1 MCDTLNPILTSSFSF
16 HPFLCAIQP
25 NHKLFRV
32 VTKKIN
38 AFQITTNNHQ
48 LNTEAPVV
56 SANASHLTT
65 QAKPPLPKTPS
76 TTSTNVVTPTNNNNI
91 NPTTT
96 ADAGTEPSDDLHE
109 IISDYERRL
118 QEQVALARQDVLRE
132 LEVQIQV
139 SGGVAWF
146 IKIILRES
154 AATPTFVGCKVAFKL
169 AWNIACMMHVCMSVF
184 NPFHLKSFHD
194 HQNSMKSDFLRKAE
208 TDVADIF

>member
-1 MCDTLNPILTSSFSF
+1 M
-16 HPFLCAIQP
+16 
-25 NHKLFRV
+25 
-32 VTKKIN
+32 
-38 AFQITTNNHQ
+38 
-48 LNTEAPVV
+48 

-65 QAKPPLPKTPS
+65 QAKPPPPKTPS
-76 TTSTNVVTPTNNNNI
+76 TTSTNVVTPTNNNI

-139 SGGVAWF
+139 SGVETHGSSRSPRGSVVT
-146 IKIILRES
+146 L
-154 AATPTFVGCKVAFKL
+154 TFVGCKVAFKL

-184 NPFHLKSFHD
+184 NAFHTK
-194 HQNSMKSDFLRKAE
+194 
-208 TDVADIF
+208 